1 MAAGAL
7 DAAAGGAGRSATPK
21 RACAIEL
28 RVSIAGLFWGD
39 PQRVA
44 EKAFRRLGMAATGRR
59 NGILLLIVPPGGARW
74 WSFADQGITARSTRP
89 SGPAWCTTVTAA
101 FRQARYTEGMVAA
114 VDALARHLAPLF
126 PPLPGDVNEL
136 PDGSTGALTPRAPPA
151 RGSPRQG

>member
-1 MAAGAL
+1 MTRRWLLARL
-7 DAAAGGAGRSATPK
+7 DAPRVEQAIRAAE

-44 EKAFRRLGMAATGRR
+44 EKAFLRLGMGATAGR
-59 NGILLLIVPPGGARW
+59 NGVLLMVAPWRRKVVVH
-74 WSFADQGITARSTRP
+74 ADQGITSKVDPAVW
-89 SGPAWCTTVTAA
+89 SGVVQTVTTA
-101 FRQARYTEGMVAA
+101 FKQEHYTEGMVAA

-136 PDGSTGALTPRAPPA
+136 PDAID
-151 RGSPRQG
+151 RGR